1 MHFSVTALNAP
12 TSFPPIPSLLMREH
26 SERLRNAI
34 YSTSRTTGHPVVD
47 SQRWANRPTG
57 VKTSN
62 NHSRWTRRRQEML
75 QPESGPKA
83 RTRRRQEML
92 QPEIEARSVGL
103 TAQQVTAYSESVQV

>member
-1 MHFSVTALNAP
+1 MQPEIEARSVGLTAQQVTAY
-12 TSFPPIPSLLMREH
+12 
-26 SERLRNAI
+26 SE
-34 YSTSRTTGHPVVD
+34 S
-47 SQRWANRPTG
+47 

-92 QPEIEARSVGL
+92 QPESGPKARIEARSVGL

>member
-1 MHFSVTALNAP
+1 
-12 TSFPPIPSLLMREH
+12 
-26 SERLRNAI
+26 
-34 YSTSRTTGHPVVD
+34 
-47 SQRWANRPTG
+47 
-57 VKTSN
+57 
-62 NHSRWTRRRQEML
+62 ML

>member
-1 MHFSVTALNAP
+1 MLQPESGPKARTRMAQP
-12 TSFPPIPSLLMREH
+12 EWRDGS
-26 SERLRNAI
+26 RLAVI
-34 YSTSRTTGHPVVD
+34 YL
-47 SQRWANRPTG
+47 TG

-92 QPEIEARSVGL
+92 QPEIGARSVGL
-103 TAQQVTAYSESVQV
+103 TAQQV

>member
-1 MHFSVTALNAP
+1 MQPEIEARSVGLTAQQVTAY
-12 TSFPPIPSLLMREH
+12 
-26 SERLRNAI
+26 SE
-34 YSTSRTTGHPVVD
+34 S
-47 SQRWANRPTG
+47 